1 MKRGP
6 KPESQQT
13 KELRGTAQP
22 CRFNGANMGV
32 ADPSALPEKPDW
44 LTTAGE
50 VIWADDINR
59 VATNR
64 MATANDSSM
73 FATYCNLQGA
83 IMQCWQSD
91 EVPPAA
97 HLVEARRLAEMFGLC
112 GVKSRNVA
120 GGGTGGRERSNPFKR
135 NGLKGGNS

>member
-13 KELRGTAQP
+13 KEHRGTNQP
-22 CRFNGANMGV
+22 CRFNGQSMGV
-32 ADPSALPEKPDW
+32 ADPAALPEKPDW
-44 LTTAGE
+44 LTAAGE
-50 VIWADDINR
+50 VIWSDDINR

-83 IMQCWQSD
+83 IMLCWQSD

-112 GVKSRNVA
+112 GAKSRNVA
-120 GGGTGGRERSNPFKR
+120 GNGGGGGEKSNPFRK
-135 NGLKGGNS
+135 NGLKGGTR

>member
-6 KPESQQT
+6 KAETEQT
-13 KELRGTAQP
+13 KALRNTQQP
-22 CRFNGANMGV
+22 CRFNGQNMGV
-32 ADPSALPEKPDW
+32 PDPSALPEKPDW
-44 LTTAGE
+44 LTPAGE
-50 VIWADDINR
+50 VIWSDDVNR

-83 IMQCWQSD
+83 IMLCWQSD

-112 GVKSRNVA
+112 GAKSRNVA
-120 GGGTGGRERSNPFKR
+120 GAGGGQTPRSNPFRK
-135 NGLKGGNS
+135 NGLKGGTS